1 MRISDWSSDV
11 FSSNLFKTLHDIP
24 DHAFCKTKKGKGGFG
39 RFHADPADGP
49 IGNGGDQ
56 TQACGGDDTDRPFRA
71 DQQLLYVIAA
81 VVLLERIQA
90 LMNTAVWQHRPNP
103 FDKRSH
109 AAMTQHLR
117 SACTAF
123 NEASDGGRSLCAQAE
138 RE

>member
-11 FSSNLFKTLHDIP
+11 CSSDLSRERIVRKDFKTLHDIP

-49 IGNGGDQ
+49 IGNGGDK

-90 LMNTAVWQHRPNP
+90 MMN
-103 FDKRSH
+103 KI
-109 AAMTQHLR
+109 
-117 SACTAF
+117 
-123 NEASDGGRSLCAQAE
+123 GRAHV
-138 RE
+138 

>member
-1 MRISDWSSDV
+1 MIISLCLTALSYIYIFFLMIRQPPRSTRTDTR
-11 FSSNLFKTLHDIP
+11 FPYTTLFRS
-24 DHAFCKTKKGKGGFG
+24 HAFCKTKKGKGGFG

-49 IGNGGDQ
+49 IGNGGDK

-90 LMNTAVWQHRPNP
+90 MMNTAVWQHRLNP

-109 AAMTQHLR
+109 GAMTQHLR
-117 SACTAF
+117 SACI
-123 NEASDGGRSLCAQAE
+123 G
-138 RE
+138 